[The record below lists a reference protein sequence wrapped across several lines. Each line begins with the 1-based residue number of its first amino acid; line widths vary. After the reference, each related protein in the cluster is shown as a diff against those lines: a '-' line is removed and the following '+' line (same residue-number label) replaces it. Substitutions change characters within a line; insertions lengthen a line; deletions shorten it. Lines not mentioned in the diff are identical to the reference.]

1 MRRFALPI
9 LMILVAATATA
20 QGISTPPPGDNQTSS
35 VTQHI
40 GLVKVT
46 IDYNSPNVTGPAGE
60 DRRGKIWGTLVPWG
74 FIDEPFG
81 TCTQCPWRAGANENT
96 VLTVSHDVL
105 VEGKPLAAGS
115 YGLFLAPQQQGDWTL
130 ILSKNSTSWGAFT
143 YDPAEDALRV
153 AVKPTKSEFH
163 EWLTFEFIDRQPD
176 RATAAL
182 KWEEMQVPFTI
193 SVPDAASLHIAKIR
207 EELRSALGFRWQNWD
222 QAAQYAL
229 TAKRLDDA
237 MYFAQNA
244 TSFPF
249 IGQENFQTLSTLSDV
264 QAARGMAEAK
274 ATRDKALSHPSATAV
289 QLHQYARTQLQRGNR
304 DEAIR
309 VWELNAKRYPNQWP
323 VNVGLMRANSAA
335 GKYKDALKYARLALA
350 QAPDELNR
358 RSIETAIK
366 NLEAG
371 KDVN

>member
-1 MRRFALPI
+1 MRRIALPI
-9 LMILVAATATA
+9 LVLLFAATVSG
-20 QGISTPPPGDNQTSS
+20 QGISTPPGGDNQKSS

-40 GLVKVT
+40 GLVRVT
-46 IDYNSPNVTGPAGE
+46 IDYNSPNVTGPSGE

-96 VLTVSHDVL
+96 VLTVSHDVQ
-105 VEGKPLAAGS
+105 VEGKPLPAGS

-130 ILSKNSTSWGAFT
+130 ILSKNHTSWGAFT

-153 AVKPTKSEFH
+153 PVKPSKSEFH
-163 EWLTFEFIDRQPD
+163 EWLTFEFVDRQPD
-176 RATAAL
+176 RATVAL

-193 SVPDAASLHIAKIR
+193 SVPDIASTHLAKIR
-207 EELRSALGFRWQNWD
+207 EELRSSAGFRWQNWD

-249 IGQENFQTLSTLSDV
+249 IGQENFQTLSTLADV
-264 QAARGMAEAK
+264 QAARGMAEAN

-289 QLHQYARTQLQRGNR
+289 QLHQYARVQLQRGNKA
-304 DEAIR
+304 EAIR

-350 QAPDELNR
+350 QVPDELNR
-358 RSIETAIK
+358 RSLETAIK